1 MENTE
6 FYQCCSLL
14 AKDPEITKKAKD
26 KQKSKSRQDEA
37 LLKGCKPLGLMHW
50 EATTSDIPAMGMP
63 QHSAL
68 PSWPR
73 HD

>member
-26 KQKSKSRQDEA
+26 KQKSKSRLDEA
-37 LLKGCKPLGLMHW
+37 LLKGCKPLGLMH
-50 EATTSDIPAMGMP
+50 
-63 QHSAL
+63 
-68 PSWPR
+68 
-73 HD
+73 